1 MSRKFEEI
9 NQNLGKTND
18 RSGSVATAYSL
29 SAFEGRFL
37 SSIVNKERVDRESKK
52 PDQPEEQ
59 GP

>member
-9 NQNLGKTND
+9 NQSLGKTND
-18 RSGSVATAYSL
+18 RSGSVAAADSL
-29 SAFEGRFL
+29 SAFEGRLL
-37 SSIVNKERVDRESKK
+37 SSIVNKKRMDWESKK